1 MIWRKLGTGEKI
13 HLIGY
18 LHAWLEKNE
27 EHKLYIGCDS
37 HNSGNRTKFAV
48 AIVLHNQTKGGHV
61 IYSKLEIQKIGSK
74 NSSYERLWK
83 EVELSVETAQE
94 LIDNGI
100 QKPDYIDI
108 DLNPDPRY
116 RSNDLLRSAVGLVES
131 LGIEARYKTMSNWSI
146 AIADTL
152 CK

>member
-1 MIWRKLGTGEKI
+1 MIWRKLGNGEKI
-13 HLIGY
+13 SLIDY
-18 LHAWLEKNE
+18 LQTWLKENE

-37 HNSGNRTKFAV
+37 HNSGAHTKFAV
-48 AIVLHNQTKGGHV
+48 AIVLHHPRKGGHV
-61 IYSKLEIQKIGSK
+61 IYSTLSLPKMGSK

-94 LIDNGI
+94 LMNNGI

-116 RSNDLLRSAVGLVES
+116 RSNDLLRAAVGLVES
-131 LGIEARYKTMSNWSI
+131 LGIEARYKTLSNWSI

>member
-1 MIWRKLGTGEKI
+1 MIWQKLGTGEKI
-13 HLIGY
+13 HLIEY

-48 AIVLHNQTKGGHV
+48 AIVLHNPTKGGHV
-61 IYSKLEIQKIGSK
+61 IYSKLEIPKIGSK

>member
-13 HLIGY
+13 SLIEY
-18 LHAWLEKNE
+18 LHTWLGKNE

-37 HNSGNRTKFAV
+37 HNSVNRTKFAV
-48 AIVLHNQTKGGHV
+48 AIVLHNPTKGGHV
-61 IYSKLEIQKIGSK
+61 IYSKLEIPKIGSK

-94 LIDNGI
+94 LMDNGI

-146 AIADTL
+146 SIADTL

>member
-1 MIWRKLGTGEKI
+1 MIWQKLGTGEKI
-13 HLIGY
+13 HLIEY

-48 AIVLHNQTKGGHV
+48 DIVLHNPTKGGHV
-61 IYSKLEIQKIGSK
+61 IYSKLEIPKIGSK

-100 QKPDYIDI
+100 Q
-108 DLNPDPRY
+108 
-116 RSNDLLRSAVGLVES
+116 
-131 LGIEARYKTMSNWSI
+131 
-146 AIADTL
+146 
-152 CK
+152 